1 MEPSCLSCVFQS
13 CWSVLLLWVNYLSW
27 ATKRWKEFT
36 IQLIDREFIMYSSI
50 MNLHSSWQ
58 WFAENFNIQ
67 FNLIQL
73 TYFLTNLENN
83 GLIYSIRLRV
93 YYELVQLRSAFWVN
107 YLWRRQSSPHNAI
120 GWFMPQQCLLK
131 VDFRAKRLATSRRK
145 AVPKLSKSSK
155 GNTGGMVS
163 DILWPSTD

>member
-1 MEPSCLSCVFQS
+1 MLELCVSKLLICVTSMGKLLELSYETMKRIYNSTNRPWIYYVLKYHEPS
-13 CWSVLLLWVNYLSW
+13 
-27 ATKRWKEFT
+27 
-36 IQLIDREFIMYSSI
+36 FIMAMIRRKFQYST
-50 MNLHSSWQ
+50 NHWSW
-58 WFAENFNIQ
+58 
-67 FNLIQL
+67 IQL